1 MAVLEALV
9 IVTLILAGVWVGYNT
24 WEHSLTEEPYDGAGA
39 HHIPQPPRAELYTT
53 TPHLTPRL

>member
-24 WEHSLTEEPYDGAGA
+24 WEHSLTEEKYGEAGA
-39 HHIPQPPRAELYTT
+39 HHVQQPPPITSYVI
-53 TPHLTPRL
+53 TPVAAPLR

>member
-24 WEHSLTEEPYDGAGA
+24 WEHSLTEKPYNDADA
-39 HHIPQPPRAELYTT
+39 HHIPPPPHVELYTT
-53 TPHLTPRL
+53 TPLLTPRL